1 MASLSELLPTGAIR
15 LGLPA
20 SDWRG
25 AVRAA
30 GELLAATG
38 CGTDEYTAEMIRNVE
53 ENGPYIVVAPG
64 FAFAH
69 ARPSPAVLRTG
80 MAWVRLAEP
89 VAFGHESND
98 PVTLVVALAA
108 RDPGAHTAAMA
119 ALARLLGDPEA
130 EAALRAANGPEELRG
145 VLERY
150 ERATD
155 GGAPSRGDGPAPASA
170 ADSPSASGAES
181 GADAPVAS
189 AADVPA
195 ASAAAPHGGGP
206 RQDAGQE
213 GAQGAADGPAV
224 HKILTVCGN
233 GVGTSLFLKNTLEQ
247 VLARWGWEGH
257 VTVEATDT
265 ISAKGKAAEAVAV
278 LTSREIARTL
288 GDVSVPV
295 RVVADFTSVKEVDA
309 VLRDTYDV

>member
-38 CGTDEYTAEMIRNVE
+38 CGTDDYTAEMIRNVE

-98 PVTLVVALAA
+98 PVSLVVALAA
-108 RDPGAHTAAMA
+108 RDSGAHTAAMA

-130 EAALRAANGPEELRG
+130 EAALRAASGPEELRT

-155 GGAPSRGDGPAPASA
+155 GGASSRNDGPAPASA
-170 ADSPSASGAES
+170 ADSPSVSAAES

-189 AADVPA
+189 AAA
-195 ASAAAPHGGGP
+195 ASAASAVAPHEGGP
-206 RQDAGQE
+206 RQDAGRE
-213 GAQGAADGPAV
+213 GQGAADGPAV

-288 GDVSVPV
+288 GDVGVPV